1 MAIPIDQDGRVEM
14 DSEEKFWR
22 NLDTRIA
29 GGQRIPSAESNQ
41 VCAHVFIFLE
51 IFVSLHIIRL

>member
-41 VCAHVFIFLE
+41 VCPCFYFFGNICIFT
-51 IFVSLHIIRL
+51 HY